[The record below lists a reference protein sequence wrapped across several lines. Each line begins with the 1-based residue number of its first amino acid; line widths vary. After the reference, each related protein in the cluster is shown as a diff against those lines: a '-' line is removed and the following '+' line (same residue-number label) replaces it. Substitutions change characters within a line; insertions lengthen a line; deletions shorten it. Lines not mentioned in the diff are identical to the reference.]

1 MSSLDKLAIR
11 GIRSF
16 DNNDFA
22 VMQFYTPLTV
32 IVGHNGSG
40 KTHQLNSETIIE
52 CLKYATTGD
61 LPPNTKGGAFVH
73 DPSIAGTSEVK
84 AQVKLRFFSA
94 RKERILVER
103 RLQVTKKKTGAGG
116 LTMKTLESNITL
128 LDEGKDSKKRNSL
141 STKCVNLDEEVA
153 LQLGVSKAILENVI
167 FCHQE
172 DSNWPLAEP
181 AALKKKFDDI
191 FEATKY
197 TKALDNIKS
206 LRKDQAAEL
215 KVDQEKLSAL
225 KTDRDRATK
234 VRRRATLNALKSM
247 LPGHRTQPVLT
258 ESLPWSHLQLR
269 KAIDESTNAIA
280 VKQSEHEA
288 LEEEIAKIVERN
300 KTFFTQAS
308 KYQDIIGKAE
318 TLRER
323 RTVVE
328 DNLTQV
334 QASLTELPDTE
345 AELQKKIDNH
355 TADIAALRTA
365 REDVKRKA
373 ADETDSLSAQERKRS
388 LAQTSHGR
396 LLAQKQRHEENVQ
409 TRQMLVRELSVKHGI
424 DGYDH
429 DRLGEEEMREFEEKL
444 DEAIAEQ
451 VAKVDKI
458 KRTARTNEQQM
469 QAEIQKLK
477 SAQAA
482 DESAARTIAQQIA
495 VHTRKVA
502 GFNRQLDATSANVGD
517 VTIAEASL
525 QEDQKRKTELESKVK
540 DADYE
545 ATLKVETRKGKE
557 LEEQRDRLHD
567 ELTSL
572 NAQADVRAKLQ
583 LKWKDVT
590 AKEEAIQRLLNKATP
605 SYRKLLKADP
615 TRATME
621 AELNAA
627 ITTAESELAVA
638 EESNAEAKKGL
649 QQIESAVGYARGKTK
664 GLMDEA
670 KAYKN
675 TIDDKLAHFA
685 AETGSALAKS
695 VQAAIKEAEE
705 EDSTQFSSMFQ
716 KILESSIRDRKCFG
730 CDRKFLPDQMDA
742 FRAYCKSRIQ
752 SGPGGSAE
760 AQADLDDW
768 TQSLEERRA
777 LLPTEVAYHKLIEHD
792 IPAAEK
798 EVEAQNARL
807 PTAIARMNE
816 TSKVVKERKDTL
828 GELQNMKRPA
838 SDVTRTLREVQ
849 DLERDIGKLDSELQ
863 ASGSTST
870 TDEITHKLQA
880 VGEEIR
886 VNKATV
892 DRLRLEQQSQTNLIQ
907 SLIKSIHANEMELAK
922 KRQEIKER
930 EDLERQKEA
939 ERAEIET
946 LEAKAKEV
954 NAKLAEASQPIRK
967 RDDELTQARN
977 EASQKEATGNRELQ
991 SFNKSAEQL
1000 ALNKREIQTYESR
1013 GGPGELTKVERELK
1027 QYEGVIADMK
1037 KRISALQ
1044 DEMVSADRRL
1054 ADSHAVLRNLHD
1066 NVRLR
1071 KSKRDLATIDAQLE
1085 TLDDEGARKAYRKFD
1100 AEYTAMRQKQSQ
1112 KQSDQAK
1119 LGGELA
1125 TMRSALKE
1133 KKEELASEY
1142 DKIEEKYKQE
1152 LIKVKTTQ
1160 FVNEDLLKYA
1170 KALDAAIMAFHSLKM
1185 QEIND
1190 TIAHLWMKTYQ
1201 GTDIDKIMLKSDSEG
1216 KVVGTKTSYNYRVVM
1231 TKDQVEMDMR
1241 GRCSAGQKVLA
1252 SIIIRLALAESF
1264 GTNCGIM
1271 ALDEPTT
1278 NLDQDNI
1285 KALASALG
1293 DIIKDRRSQA
1303 NFQLI
1308 IITHDEQF
1316 LETLGGSG
1324 VIDKWVQDVMPRRDE
1339 IGIAN

>member
-16 DNNDFA
+16 DHNDFA

-40 KTHQLNSETIIE
+40 KTTIIE

-73 DPSIAGTSEVK
+73 DPSIAGMSEVK

-103 RLQVTKKKTGAGG
+103 RLQVTKKKTGVAG
-116 LTMKTLESNITL
+116 LTMKTLESNITM

-141 STKCVNLDEEVA
+141 STKCANLDEEVA

-197 TKALDNIKS
+197 TKALDNIKT
-206 LRKDQAAEL
+206 LRKDQDAEL
-215 KVDQEKLSAL
+215 KVDKEKLAAL

-234 VRRRATLNALKSM
+234 
-247 LPGHRTQPVLT
+247 
-258 ESLPWSHLQLR
+258 LR
-269 KAIDESTNAIA
+269 KSIDESTNAIA

-288 LEEEIAKIVERN
+288 LEEEITKIVERN

-308 KYQDIIGKAE
+308 KYQDIIGKAD

-334 QASLTELPDTE
+334 QANLTELHDTE
-345 AELQKKIDNH
+345 VELQKKIENH
-355 TADIAALRTA
+355 TADIAALRSS

-373 ADETDSLSAQERKRS
+373 ADETDSLAAQERKRS
-388 LAQTSHGR
+388 TAQTSHGR
-396 LLAQKQRHEENVQ
+396 LLAQKQRHEENVEM
-409 TRQMLVRELSVKHGI
+409 RQMLVRELSVKHGI

-429 DRLGEEEMREFEEKL
+429 DRLGEEEIREFEEKL

-451 VAKVDKI
+451 AAKVDKI

-469 QAEIQKLK
+469 QAEIQTLK

-502 GFNRQLDATSANVGD
+502 VFNRQLDATSANVGD

-525 QEDQKRKTELESKVK
+525 RDDQKRKTDLENKIRE
-540 DADYE
+540 ADYDGK
-545 ATLKVETRKGKE
+545 LRVETRKGKE

-583 LKWKDVT
+583 LKRNDVL
-590 AKEEAIQRLLNKATP
+590 AKEEAIKRLVEKATP
-605 SYRKLLKADP
+605 SYRKLFKADP
-615 TRATME
+615 ARATME
-621 AELNAA
+621 TEINGA

-638 EESNAEAKKGL
+638 EESNAEAKKQL

-664 GLMDEA
+664 GLTDEA
-670 KAYKN
+670 KAYKQ
-675 TIDDKLAHFA
+675 TIDEKLAQFA
-685 AETGSALAKS
+685 AETGSAVAKS

-705 EDSTQFSSMFQ
+705 EVELTRKSLEDSTQFASMFQ
-716 KILESSIRDRKCFG
+716 KILESSVRDRKCFG
-730 CDRKFLPDQMDA
+730 CDRKILPDQMDA
-742 FRAYCKSRIQ
+742 FRAYCRSRIQ
-752 SGPGGSAE
+752 GGPGGSAE
-760 AQADLDDW
+760 LKADLDDW
-768 TQSLEERRA
+768 VQSLEERRA
-777 LLPTEVAYHKLIEHD
+777 LLPTEVAYLKLIEHD
-792 IPAAEK
+792 IPAAER

-807 PTAIARMNE
+807 PAVIARTNE
-816 TSKVVKERKDTL
+816 TGKVVKERKDTL

-849 DLERDIGKLDSELQ
+849 DLERDIGKLESELQ
-863 ASGSTST
+863 ASGSTAT
-870 TDEITHKLQA
+870 TDDITQKLHA
-880 VGEEIR
+880 VGEDIR

-892 DRLRLEQQSQTNLIQ
+892 DRLRVEQQSQSNLIQ
-907 SLIKSIHANEMELAK
+907 SLIKSIHANEMDLAK

-946 LEAKAKEV
+946 LEARAKEV
-954 NAKLAEASQPIRK
+954 NTKLAEAAQPIRK
-967 RDDELTQARN
+967 REDELAQARN
-977 EASQKEATGNRELQ
+977 EAAQKEVMATRELQ

-1013 GGPGELTKVERELK
+1013 GGAGELIKVERELK

-1044 DEMVSADRRL
+1044 DEMASADRRL

-1071 KSKRDLATIDAQLE
+1071 KSKRDLATIDSQLE
-1085 TLDDEGARKAYRKFD
+1085 SLDDEGARKAYRRFET
-1100 AEYTAMRQKQSQ
+1100 EYTAMRQKQSQ

-1133 KKEELASEY
+1133 KKEELVSEY
-1142 DKIEEKYKQE
+1142 DRIEEKYKQE
-1152 LIKVKTTQ
+1152 LVKVKTTE
-1160 FVNEDLLKYA
+1160 VVSNDLLKYA

-1185 QEIND
+1185 KEIND

-1216 KVVGTKTSYNYRVVM
+1216 KVAGTKASYNYRVVM
-1231 TKDQVEMDMR
+1231 MKDQVEMDMR

-1324 VIDKWVQDVMPRRDE
+1324 VIDKYFRVSRGGNGQVSTIERQRL
-1339 IGIAN
+1339 N